1 VIITIDGPTASGK
14 SSVAKALAEKLGW
27 YYLNTGML
35 YRAVTHILLTTY
47 NYTAETLTHVAPQ
60 DLQECT
66 NHDRFTYHYDP
77 IHGVQVLYDDS
88 DISSYLKDALIDQAV
103 CLISPQPY
111 VRETMSE
118 FQRELA
124 AQHDMVT
131 DGRDTGSVVF
141 PQAAYK
147 FFLTASLDV
156 RAHRWQKDQ
165 NKRGHDYS
173 LEECKQRVAFRDAK
187 DQERG
192 HSPLVVPQGGIIID
206 NSTLD
211 LSQTVDTFLGYV
223 QR

>member
-1 VIITIDGPTASGK
+1 MIITIDGPTASGK

-35 YRAVTHILLTTY
+35 YRAVTYILLTTY
-47 NYTAETLTHVAPQ
+47 KYTSETLTHVAPQ

-77 IHGVQVLYDDS
+77 IDGVQVVYDGI
-88 DISSYLKDALIDQAV
+88 DISFYLKDALIDQAV

-111 VRETMSE
+111 VRETMCQ

-124 AQHDMVT
+124 AQYDMVT

-156 RAHRWQKDQ
+156 RAQRWQKDQ
-165 NKRGHDYS
+165 QKRGHDYS

-192 HSPLVVPQGGIIID
+192 HSPLVVPQGGIIVD

-211 LSQTVDTFLGYV
+211 LSQTVDAFLGYV
-223 QR
+223 QK